1 MDEKK
6 VRMNDDAEAAR
17 RNIIEIKKR
26 MVELQKEINES
37 EKKLKS
43 NRNSI
48 RTHKAMKLYGDIIS
62 ILGFQEKER
71 LCYTEKDF
79 DRLAVSIKTRIKE
92 LIRMETQLNGHL
104 EPALIQ
110 PQQELF
116 KPSSD

>member
-6 VRMNDDAEAAR
+6 VRMNDDAEAAK

-48 RTHKAMKLYGDIIS
+48 RTHKAMKLYGDIIT
-62 ILGFQEKER
+62 ILGLQENEKQ
-71 LCYTEKDF
+71 CYTDKDF
-79 DRLAVSIKTRIKE
+79 DRLAISVKTRIKE
-92 LIRMETQLNGHL
+92 LTRL
-104 EPALIQ
+104 EKQTSGRPESVPTH
-110 PQQELF
+110 PQQE
-116 KPSSD
+116 